1 MPFAT
6 SATIQGAQE
15 GPVVARLT
23 RGVETAAHFKQQIA
37 KAKVKDEI
45 AKKTK
50 YLGK

>member
-23 RGVETAAHFKQQIA
+23 RGAETAAHFKQQIA

-50 YLGK
+50 YLRK